1 MKYLF
6 LIFLFLIL
14 TCSSSEEPDII
25 FYNGTILTIN
35 EQNDTFEAVAIKDGS
50 IVAVGKYTDVF
61 KLQGTLTKKYDLKG
75 NTLLPG
81 FIAAHEHP
89 TLTAVFGGLVDVSGL
104 SGNSNSMVWDNLNKA
119 AETTPKG
126 EWIYAMGLDPILTP
140 DLIVPDKNFLDSI
153 STEHPILIIAQSLH
167 SFWANSKAFEEVGI
181 TEDTKDPGHGS
192 YYQKNANGELTGY
205 IVEAKA
211 ASPFLDKLKS
221 PFRMI
226 GRYET
231 VLNEYNKS
239 GFTSVASLGYNIP
252 PFLAKFISS
261 KNFHPR
267 IRQFFYLVPDELK
280 YLPESPDTS
289 NKFFQILGIKL
300 WHDGSPYMGGMLIDE
315 PYLDNDL
322 TKKLGIQSGSKG
334 QASIE
339 TKELSSL
346 IDNALT
352 KNWQV
357 SIHSQGDLSNKQVLQ
372 SIQSVT
378 PRVRMNSKPI
388 RIEHCL
394 LVSKES
400 LASYSKLGVTPSFHI
415 NHIYYYGDALINS
428 IIGKDRAERILPIK
442 LAFELN
448 MHPSLHA
455 DSPMFPANAFS
466 LMKTA
471 TTRKTK
477 SGFILGQDQAI
488 SIKEALRAMTI
499 NPAYQLGM
507 SDKIGSIEV
516 GKFADLQI
524 INKNPYTIEAS
535 DLDTIKTIQVFVNGR
550 EQIKNE

>member
-6 LIFLFLIL
+6 LIFLFLFL

-61 KLQGTLTKKYDLKG
+61 KLQGTLTKIYDLKG

-104 SGNSNSMVWDNLNKA
+104 SGNSNSMVWDNLKKA

-126 EWIYAMGLDPILTP
+126 EWIYAMGLDPILTS

-167 SFWANSKAFEEVGI
+167 SFWANSKAFEDVGI

-211 ASPFLDKLKS
+211 ASPFLDELKS
-221 PFRMI
+221 PLRMI

-252 PFLAKFISS
+252 PFLAKYISS

-289 NKFFQILGIKL
+289 NNFFQILGIKL

-322 TKKLGIQSGSKG
+322 TQKLGIQSGSKG

-346 IDNALT
+346 IDNALA

-372 SIQSVT
+372 SIQSIS
-378 PRVRMNSKPI
+378 PRVSMNSKPI
-388 RIEHCL
+388 RIEHSL

-415 NHIYYYGDALINS
+415 NHIYYYGDALNNS

-477 SGFILGQDQAI
+477 SGVILGQDQAI

-524 INKNPYTIEAS
+524 INKNPYTVEAS
-535 DLDTIKTIQVFVNGR
+535 DLDTIETIQVFVNGR
-550 EQIKNE
+550 EQIENE

>member
-6 LIFLFLIL
+6 LIFLFLFL

-61 KLQGTLTKKYDLKG
+61 KLQGTLTKIYDLKG

-104 SGNSNSMVWDNLNKA
+104 SGNSNSMVWDNLKKA

-126 EWIYAMGLDPILTP
+126 EWIYAMGLDPILTS

-167 SFWANSKAFEEVGI
+167 SFWANSKAFEDVGI

-211 ASPFLDKLKS
+211 ASPFLDELKS
-221 PFRMI
+221 PLRMI

-252 PFLAKFISS
+252 PFLAKYISS

-289 NKFFQILGIKL
+289 NNFFQILGIKL

-322 TKKLGIQSGSKG
+322 TQKLGIQSGSKG

-372 SIQSVT
+372 SIQSIS
-378 PRVRMNSKPI
+378 PRVSMNSKPI
-388 RIEHCL
+388 RIEHSL

-415 NHIYYYGDALINS
+415 NHIYYYGDALNNS

-477 SGFILGQDQAI
+477 SGVILGQDQAI

-524 INKNPYTIEAS
+524 INKNPYTVEAS
-535 DLDTIKTIQVFVNGR
+535 DLDTIETIQVFVNGR
-550 EQIKNE
+550 EQIENE